1 MKQQTKNFIKNY
13 PNNGLSH
20 AVINHVGEEEFLYS
34 AVDVARHGA
43 DGGSFVGFIYYDDT
57 LKFALDNYDSI
68 KQCLRQHADD
78 CGIGVID
85 VLSGFSCLK
94 NIDADEIAE
103 AFYSRDQNHE
113 YHTQVF
119 NSLAW
124 YAAELVANDFYQSQE
139 ENK

>member
-1 MKQQTKNFIKNY
+1 MKQQLKNFIKDN

-20 AVINHVGEEEFLYS
+20 AVICHVGEEEFLCS

-68 KQCLRQHADD
+68 KQCLKQYADD
-78 CGIGVID
+78 CGMGVID
-85 VLSGFSCLK
+85 VLSGFTDLK
-94 NIDADEIAE
+94 YIDADEIAE
-103 AFYSRDQNHE
+103 AFYSRDQDHE
-113 YHTQVF
+113 HHTQVF

-124 YAAELVANDFYQSQE
+124 YAAELVAYDFYNSQE